1 MEFYSYRIARLSVF
15 RGAHLG
21 VHIYR
26 VTIKEWNKVY
36 LVSVVQPQENVVTR
50 HIHPRWGGA
59 YSIQIDSANEESELI
74 THNCTT
80 EMEREDGD
88 EGRRVNTNITF
99 CTFVMDNYYP
109 NYDLLIRE
117 CFWNNIFKLLVK
129 STYCFLFGL
138 LYGITYF
145 IMNREV
151 SPLELS
157 RKQVFNIRITAHYNR
172 LQKNKLKWEY
182 FYFGFVSSSC
192 CIIKCW
198 KVIEGNRRIF
208 STW

>member
-1 MEFYSYRIARLSVF
+1 MWCSLRRMLLPATFIHVEEDPVPSKSTPLMKSLSW
-15 RGAHLG
+15 L
-21 VHIYR
+21 HI
-26 VTIKEWNKVY
+26 
-36 LVSVVQPQENVVTR
+36 S
-50 HIHPRWGGA
+50 
-59 YSIQIDSANEESELI
+59 
-74 THNCTT
+74 CTT
-80 EMEREDGD
+80 EMERESNWGGD

>member
-1 MEFYSYRIARLSVF
+1 MLDVHVPRQQCSTRTSYRISIRIRSYQYFEEHTWEYIYTESRLKNEIKYIWWVWCSL
-15 RGAHLG
+15 RRMLL
-21 VHIYR
+21 HI
-26 VTIKEWNKVY
+26 
-36 LVSVVQPQENVVTR
+36 S
-50 HIHPRWGGA
+50 
-59 YSIQIDSANEESELI
+59 
-74 THNCTT
+74 CTT
-80 EMEREDGD
+80 EMERESNWGGD

>member
-1 MEFYSYRIARLSVF
+1 MSRFQVPRLDHCIWRARIN
-15 RGAHLG
+15 HLCKSG
-21 VHIYR
+21 LCMLLFWEYIYTESWLKNEIKYIWWVWCSLRRMLLHI
-26 VTIKEWNKVY
+26 
-36 LVSVVQPQENVVTR
+36 S
-50 HIHPRWGGA
+50 
-59 YSIQIDSANEESELI
+59 
-74 THNCTT
+74 CTT
-80 EMEREDGD
+80 EMERESNWGGD

-157 RKQVFNIRITAHYNR
+157 RKHAT
-172 LQKNKLKWEY
+172 L
-182 FYFGFVSSSC
+182 G
-192 CIIKCW
+192 
-198 KVIEGNRRIF
+198 
-208 STW
+208 

>member
-1 MEFYSYRIARLSVF
+1 MWCSLRRMLLPATFIHVEEEPVPSKSTPLMKSLSW
-15 RGAHLG
+15 L
-21 VHIYR
+21 HI
-26 VTIKEWNKVY
+26 
-36 LVSVVQPQENVVTR
+36 S
-50 HIHPRWGGA
+50 
-59 YSIQIDSANEESELI
+59 
-74 THNCTT
+74 CTT
-80 EMEREDGD
+80 EMERESNWGGD
-88 EGRRVNTNITF
+88 EGRQVNTNITF

-145 IMNREV
+145 IMNRET
-151 SPLELS
+151 LELS
-157 RKQVFNIRITAHYNR
+157 QKQVCNNRITAHYNR
-172 LQKNKLKWEY
+172 PQKNKCMKNKLKWEC